1 MSVQPLARLV
11 AFVKKYASY
20 ALNRYRK
27 LHLYGKI
34 FLWLVVFFDLCLLAL
49 IIVITPAKIAQV
61 SHDKA
66 ILLASTRF
74 GWLAL
79 GGLMVCVSFPPLIGH
94 TTLITL
100 CGFAYGMKGFYISS
114 TASVLGSALAFV
126 SLRFLFSNRLQA
138 WSSKNKKW
146 QALEAVVT
154 AKGLPLIIL
163 IRISPF
169 PPWVYSNSLFASI
182 QAVKLWQFVVATLFI
197 FPKVFLHTFIGS
209 KLAELSDG
217 EQRDHMDTRTKILDG
232 VFIGVSIVIALFT
245 GWTVYNSV
253 QSHIR
258 HLEGFSPEVDEL
270 AAEAIED
277 YDEEAPLLSPQQT

>member
-1 MSVQPLARLV
+1 MSVQRLAAPV
-11 AFVKKYASY
+11 AFLKKYATY

-27 LHLYGKI
+27 LHFYGKLFI
-34 FLWLVVFFDLCLLAL
+34 WLVVFFDLCLVAL
-49 IIVITPAKIAQV
+49 IIVVTPARIAQV

-126 SLRFLFSNRLQA
+126 VLRLLFSNRLKA
-138 WSSKNKKW
+138 WSSKNQKW
-146 QALEAVVT
+146 QALESVVT
-154 AKGLPLIIL
+154 TKGLPLIIL
-163 IRISPF
+163 IRVSPF

-182 QAVKLWQFVVATLFI
+182 QTVKLWQFVVATFFI
-197 FPKVFLHTFIGS
+197 FPKILLHTFIGS

-217 EQRDHMDTRTKILDG
+217 EQRNHMDTRTKILDG
-232 VFIGVSIVIALFT
+232 VFIGVSIAVAIFT
-245 GWTVYNSV
+245 GWFVYNAV

-258 HLEGFSPEVDEL
+258 NLEGFSPEVDEL
-270 AAEAIED
+270 AAEAIER
-277 YDEEAPLLSPQQT
+277 YDEEAPLLSPERV